1 MIASG
6 STQFGG
12 GSSAREND
20 RVHGVLDASVASKWF
35 IPEQSTSDS
44 SLLLGQI
51 LADAAPPGHRGLVV
65 PEIFFAEVVSAV
77 SKQCRHRAVLE
88 RCTNM
93 LDRLPLER
101 VCWAS
106 VPVRRCIELIERR
119 VGAYDSVY
127 AAIAIERAI
136 PLVTSDARLAR
147 ALGEPDWVILV
158 P

>member
-1 MIASG
+1 
-6 STQFGG
+6 
-12 GSSAREND
+12 
-20 RVHGVLDASVASKWF
+20 
-35 IPEQSTSDS
+35 
-44 SLLLGQI
+44 
-51 LADAAPPGHRGLVV
+51 
-65 PEIFFAEVVSAV
+65 
-77 SKQCRHRAVLE
+77 
-88 RCTNM
+88 
-93 LDRLPLER
+93 
-101 VCWAS
+101 